1 MDKKVDVKF
10 HNAIKANIFE
20 KYLKPIMKKRIM
32 VFDKKNNRILETID
46 YNLLLF
52 DSNMNIYKSINGN
65 IQKVDNPDFEA
76 IQIEK
81 PLN

>member
-1 MDKKVDVKF
+1 MNNRVDVNF
-10 HNAIKANIFE
+10 HNDIKTNVFE

-46 YNLLLF
+46 YSLLLF

-76 IQIEK
+76 VQIEK